1 MIKGNFYP
9 TVTTITGT
17 GNKFTDTL
25 INLNMPT
32 ASNAYWLGWVSED
45 NTSSVFNVSELEV
58 TEDSY
63 IFRRVNELEN
73 HNIGYVS
80 QRDIASPN
88 NTGLYNVFVY
98 PTTPCT
104 IKPAQNLAKYINQL
118 DVKGSGNSVTTTSL
132 LLDFA
137 IGCKVDGESQGMTY
151 FKTVGFAGIRAFLS
165 AINGDTTVD
174 IEWTINGTTL
184 SKVISLPDLEN
195 DGYIH
200 FDEYVNTT
208 HVDVFITICSFMLG
222 YSQAD
227 KDSSNTSHGISN
239 ILPVIDMHI
248 GNDKYVVGIGGV
260 QYRQIVPA
268 SGRYIQI
275 STDYGFCSL
284 NASTGQWIRPNWE
297 SANYYGSGKL
307 VNGPECVIPK
317 NIVSSPDGFFTFG
330 NCLVWKRYVNQL
342 DICRMYKPSDIY
354 KLMGI
359 QLRYQTSIT
368 GAGATIYSYVEDDG
382 TNPKASWAPHVNDK
396 NEFLA
401 ELITGNLTDDIFKSK
416 LRLWQWDDTQWELND
431 YTEDKKPSYNP
442 GDDSEN
448 VGDSVTLPSVFGVG
462 TTNGFVTQYALRKS
476 DIQQL
481 GALLWTSF
489 VDADYW
495 RNYLFSLALDT
506 GTFSL
511 AGLMTFFVSLKVY
524 PFPLV
529 NVSGLVSEGGND
541 MYVGTGIVPLHFTNK
556 LHSLTSYVDKIDG
569 GYVRV
574 WSSNFFGDWRD
585 YVNTEITLYVPYCGT
600 IHLNPA
606 DVVGNTVKIRYVIDF
621 STGGCVAYVM
631 CVAPIGNTFMIGAL
645 PGQIGADV
653 PLSATAAGEI
663 AARFI
668 GDAMNAGHL
677 VGGEVGN
684 IAGGIASGLSGNTP
698 GAGGGNVLSGI
709 AGVYGGLPAAMGA
722 DLAPGMASQALS
734 MLTRSAVSA
743 PLMSGG
749 RGFASFGAPQIPYI
763 QIRRGIYPK
772 ISKLSEISG
781 KPSVGTYK
789 VGDLSGFV
797 SGVVKTDGIN
807 AHENEK
813 AKIRRL
819 IAGGIYV

>member
-1 MIKGNFYP
+1 MIKDLMTLPLLVDTPTIKATGDAFYTATENELNAYTIGYIPWEMVEKSVLFSGIRRGTLSNNPANVLSYTAAQTFNASRGVPFCYSFAQSANTPSCNVYNNGENYVNLPWGVTTTTGILHSFNTSEIVALSPQTIQKTVGIFARFRMFVVYLPEGSTGGWSSTAGENGWVTALAEKTATLNPLTLAFSVTSNTDGSYMPTPVTFTLDDLQNAGANGVMVKQNGTTSYAGITYNIFVHCIISNAYLYEISAGQIKNGVVSYDNMRYSGLGDIDTPFFNTVASGYSRNDVFACNAIPDIETEYGGTNGYYIETSDSSYELLRSGNNLNNLISGGFTELDLKILRSVARPIYKIDVDNVEKFY
-9 TVTTITGT
+9 VAEFNDDFTITGE
-17 GNKFTDTL
+17 L
-25 INLNMPT
+25 IEF
-32 ASNAYWLGWVSED
+32 ANARDWQK
-45 NTSSVFNVSELEV
+45 
-58 TEDSY
+58 
-63 IFRRVNELEN
+63 
-73 HNIGYVS
+73 NI
-80 QRDIASPN
+80 N
-88 NTGLYNVFVY
+88 
-98 PTTPCT
+98 
-104 IKPAQNLAKYINQL
+104 
-118 DVKGSGNSVTTTSL
+118 
-132 LLDFA
+132 
-137 IGCKVDGESQGMTY
+137 
-151 FKTVGFAGIRAFLS
+151 
-165 AINGDTTVD
+165 
-174 IEWTINGTTL
+174 
-184 SKVISLPDLEN
+184 PD
-195 DGYIH
+195 
-200 FDEYVNTT
+200 
-208 HVDVFITICSFMLG
+208 
-222 YSQAD
+222 
-227 KDSSNTSHGISN
+227 SNTF
-239 ILPVIDMHI
+239 DY
-248 GNDKYVVGIGGV
+248 NDIPEPGG
-260 QYRQIVPA
+260 
-268 SGRYIQI
+268 
-275 STDYGFCSL
+275 
-284 NASTGQWIRPNWE
+284 
-297 SANYYGSGKL
+297 
-307 VNGPECVIPK
+307 
-317 NIVSSPDGFFTFG
+317 
-330 NCLVWKRYVNQL
+330 
-342 DICRMYKPSDIY
+342 
-354 KLMGI
+354 
-359 QLRYQTSIT
+359 
-368 GAGATIYSYVEDDG
+368 
-382 TNPKASWAPHVNDK
+382 
-396 NEFLA
+396 
-401 ELITGNLTDDIFKSK
+401 
-416 LRLWQWDDTQWELND
+416 
-431 YTEDKKPSYNP
+431 
-442 GDDSEN
+442 GDAEN
-448 VGDSVTLPSVFGVG
+448 VGDSVVLPSVFGVG

-495 RNYLFSLALDT
+495 QNYLFSLALDT

-511 AGLMTFFVSLKVY
+511 AGLMSFFVSLKVY

-569 GYVRV
+569 GSAVIDSKY
-574 WSSNFFGDWRD
+574 FYHDWRD
-585 YVNTEITLYVPYCGT
+585 YVNTEIILYVPYCGT

-606 DVVGNTVKIRYVIDF
+606 DVVGNTVRIRYVIDF

-631 CVAPIGNTFMIGAL
+631 CITTGEKSFMIGAL

-722 DLAPGMASQALS
+722 DLAPGVASQALS

-763 QIRRGIYPK
+763 QIRRGIYPE
-772 ISKLSEISG
+772 ISKLSEING
-781 KPSVGTYK
+781 KPSAGTYK